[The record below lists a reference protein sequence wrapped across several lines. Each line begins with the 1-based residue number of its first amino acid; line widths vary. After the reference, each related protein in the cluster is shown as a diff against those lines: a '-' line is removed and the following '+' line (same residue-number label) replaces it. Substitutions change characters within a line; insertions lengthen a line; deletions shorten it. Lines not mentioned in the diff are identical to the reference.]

1 MCLNSFEVFGDN
13 QVLYESFHPFL
24 HKWLELPESYLIF
37 LFLLLFLWWESYLW
51 SSLKIIFSIGNS
63 WLIFDLI
70 FLSQSIL
77 FMQKIISFSIYYAQ
91 SLKLSQVKSKTTD
104 RKRWLWNIKF
114 LVTFLSYSDVVGILL
129 MGQIALNN

>member
-1 MCLNSFEVFGDN
+1 MFEFFWSILETIRSCTN
-13 QVLYESFHPFL
+13 HFIPFL

-37 LFLLLFLWWESYLW
+37 LFLLLFLWWERYLR

-77 FMQKIISFSIYYAQ
+77 FMQKIISFSIYYVQ